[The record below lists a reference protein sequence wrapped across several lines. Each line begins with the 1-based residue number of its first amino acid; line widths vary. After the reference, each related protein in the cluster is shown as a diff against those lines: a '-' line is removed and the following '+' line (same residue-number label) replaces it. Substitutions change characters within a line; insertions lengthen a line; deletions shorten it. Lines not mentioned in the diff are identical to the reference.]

1 MLNRTRLVL
10 ALLAATAL
18 TAPAE
23 ARITRLEI
31 NTVEPAFGGQ
41 AFGTTG
47 VYERLLGKAYG
58 EVDPKD
64 AKNAIIQDIALSPR
78 NARGMVEY
86 TTDLEILRPADRQKG
101 NGTLFFNVVNRGN
114 KHGIVS
120 FNADVPQRPADLGD
134 NNALKNAGDGWMM
147 QQGYAMIWFGWQPDV
162 LPGNSRVT
170 MKVPA
175 ARNADGSP
183 ITGVVRAEL
192 VLGAA
197 ATGPAKT
204 LNLSSGWFTA
214 MTHASYPTASTDN
227 RKTFDDGFLPTLTVR
242 AKENEPRV
250 PIPPACCGTYRGFDV
265 SPNAIAHLQHV
276 LTALFAAG
284 GSVIDSSPMYG
295 RAEAVAGKLLSQSN
309 EHGKAF
315 IATKVWTRG
324 REAGIAQMENSF
336 KLLKTDRIDLMQI
349 HNLLDWRV
357 HLPTLRRWKEAG
369 RIRYIGITHYTESAF
384 ADLEAVMHAES

>member
-86 TTDLEILRPADRQKG
+86 TTDVEILRPADRQKG
-101 NGTLFFNVVNRGN
+101 NGVLFFNVVNRGN

-147 QQGYAMIWFGWQPDV
+147 QQGYTMIWFGW
-162 LPGNSRVT
+162 
-170 MKVPA
+170 
-175 ARNADGSP
+175 
-183 ITGVVRAEL
+183 
-192 VLGAA
+192 
-197 ATGPAKT
+197 
-204 LNLSSGWFTA
+204 
-214 MTHASYPTASTDN
+214 
-227 RKTFDDGFLPTLTVR
+227 
-242 AKENEPRV
+242 
-250 PIPPACCGTYRGFDV
+250 
-265 SPNAIAHLQHV
+265 
-276 LTALFAAG
+276 
-284 GSVIDSSPMYG
+284 
-295 RAEAVAGKLLSQSN
+295 
-309 EHGKAF
+309 
-315 IATKVWTRG
+315 
-324 REAGIAQMENSF
+324 
-336 KLLKTDRIDLMQI
+336 
-349 HNLLDWRV
+349 
-357 HLPTLRRWKEAG
+357 
-369 RIRYIGITHYTESAF
+369 
-384 ADLEAVMHAES
+384 

>member
-1 MLNRTRLVL
+1 MLTRTCFML
-10 ALLAATAL
+10 ATLASTAL
-18 TAPAE
+18 TVPAQ
-23 ARITRLEI
+23 ARITRIEI
-31 NTVEPAFGGQ
+31 STVAPAFDGQ

-47 VYERLLGKAYG
+47 AYERLQGRAYG

-64 AKNAIIQDIALSPR
+64 VKNAIIQDIALAPR

-86 TTDLEILRPADRQKG
+86 TTNVEILRPADRQKG

-183 ITGVVRAEL
+183 ITGAVRAEL

-227 RKTFDDGFLPTLTVR
+227 RKTFDDGF
-242 AKENEPRV
+242 
-250 PIPPACCGTYRGFDV
+250 
-265 SPNAIAHLQHV
+265 
-276 LTALFAAG
+276 
-284 GSVIDSSPMYG
+284 
-295 RAEAVAGKLLSQSN
+295 
-309 EHGKAF
+309 
-315 IATKVWTRG
+315 
-324 REAGIAQMENSF
+324 
-336 KLLKTDRIDLMQI
+336 
-349 HNLLDWRV
+349 
-357 HLPTLRRWKEAG
+357 
-369 RIRYIGITHYTESAF
+369 
-384 ADLEAVMHAES
+384 